1 MRMTLKETYSDIHVL
16 YIIMLIGLC
25 CNTDRSIMLYT
36 TIADAT
42 INMHK
47 SYHNIK
53 EFHTYK
59 HSANSNILQI
69 KIHFIIRNIQS
80 NQNYKLSNIHIPKN
94 NA

>member
-1 MRMTLKETYSDIHVL
+1 
-16 YIIMLIGLC
+16 MLIRFC
-25 CNTDRSIMLYT
+25 CNTDRSILLYT

-47 SYHNIK
+47 SYHSMK

-59 HSANSNILQI
+59 HSANSNILKI
-69 KIHFIIRNIQS
+69 KIDFFIRKIQS

-94 NA
+94 DA